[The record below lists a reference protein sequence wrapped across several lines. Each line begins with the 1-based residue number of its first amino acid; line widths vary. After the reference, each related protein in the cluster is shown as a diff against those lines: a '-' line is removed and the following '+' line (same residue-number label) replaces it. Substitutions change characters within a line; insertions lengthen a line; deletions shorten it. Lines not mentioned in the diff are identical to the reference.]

1 MPISGTA
8 VFKEEENFTKGPLTV
23 MGVTDHVIL
32 LCHCFFFFFSTQFA
46 LIFKNLLSL
55 FEQGPMSTV
64 EPRYNKPLYNKVL
77 CVQNDILDPNNS
89 NIWCI

>member
-8 VFKEEENFTKGPLTV
+8 VFKEEENFTKGLLTV

-32 LCHCFFFFFSTQFA
+32 LCHCFFFFSTKFA

-77 CVQNDILDPNNS
+77 RVQNDILDPSNS
-89 NIWCI
+89 NIRCI